1 MISTQCRRN
10 HIVWEYRTTLMKC
23 KLFLFCNFLLRLYT
37 LRLTIILL
45 LLLPFALAATQAV
58 KAEFVF
64 VTMANFI
71 FLFGLQSVE
80 TC

>member
-1 MISTQCRRN
+1 MISTQYGRN
-10 HIVWEYRTTLMKC
+10 HIVWEYWTTLMKC

-45 LLLPFALAATQAV
+45 LLLPFALAVTQAV
-58 KAEFVF
+58 KAEFLI

-71 FLFGLQSVE
+71 CLFRLQSVE
-80 TC
+80 IY